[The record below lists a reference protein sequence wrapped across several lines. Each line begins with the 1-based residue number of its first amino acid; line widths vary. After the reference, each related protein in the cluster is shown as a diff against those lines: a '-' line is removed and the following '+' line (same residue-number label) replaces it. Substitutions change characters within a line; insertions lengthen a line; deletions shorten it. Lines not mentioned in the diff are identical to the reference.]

1 VRCSQEASRIQDY
14 ISGELGREDR
24 MMLESHLS
32 GCEECKTCAE
42 TMLFFRSRLRD
53 LFRVT
58 APVELRNR
66 IATLSAGGGKS

>member
-1 VRCSQEASRIQDY
+1 
-14 ISGELGREDR
+14 